1 MFPGRGGAD
10 GTAAIIPLPVTAD
23 DRAACAATDVLRR
36 VGEKWSV
43 LVLALLAQRAY
54 GFNELD
60 RTIHGLSRR
69 MLTRTLRLLERD
81 GLVRRTA
88 AVQQWQGSEY
98 GLTDLGRSLLPLVI
112 ALGEWAVDHDTDIRR
127 AHASFDASTAT
138 DAPVE
143 AGGVVGAGTTG
154 GRGIPIA

>member
-1 MFPGRGGAD
+1 MAGAGGGGEEGTSMFPGRAGPDGGSAV
-10 GTAAIIPLPVTAD
+10 ILPLPVTAE
-23 DRAACAATDVLRR
+23 DRAACAVTDVLRR

-60 RTIHGLSRR
+60 RAIHGLSRR

-88 AVQQWQGSEY
+88 AAQPWQGSEY
-98 GLTDLGRSLLPLVI
+98 SLTDLGRSLLPLVV

-127 AHASFDASTAT
+127 AHASFDASIGT
-138 DAPVE
+138 E
-143 AGGVVGAGTTG
+143 AV
-154 GRGIPIA
+154 